1 MSTSKTA
8 QMVPASPVLRRRY
21 DRLCPV
27 CGAVVHRR
35 EFPGHCYVC
44 PNPKCSWHE
53 RRNLSIDMTVEDWPE
68 VTRSPEMVGNNPE
81 RYEQRTTVEGGR
93 VSVSAEAMLEA
104 LHIEM
109 GDPEAFRGYTLR
121 LEPGDE
127 SDDVW
132 LFCLVPKEE

>member
-1 MSTSKTA
+1 MSTTKPV

-27 CGAVVHRR
+27 CGAAVYRR
-35 EFPGHCYVC
+35 EGPGRCYVC

-53 RRNLSIDMTVEDWPE
+53 RRNLSIDMTVEDWPFL
-68 VTRSPEMVGNNPE
+68 TRSPEMVGDNPE
-81 RYEQRTTVEGGR
+81 RYEMQARVEGGQ
-93 VSVSAEAMLEA
+93 VSVSASAMLEA
-104 LHIEM
+104 LQIEM